1 MYNLLQ
7 VFTATVKRGWQ
18 VVAMD
23 SVPGTSRILSAYL
36 GKSKQLTVIGL
47 DTVGAQLNAG
57 TTTTTS
63 YSIAGFPPSKPV
75 NLLIWNAN
83 ADGLVAPKQVVTAD
97 ANGVV
102 AVTIPQ
108 HAVFVLTTIRLGGTS

>member
-1 MYNLLQ
+1 M
-7 VFTATVKRGWQ
+7 
-18 VVAMD
+18 
-23 SVPGTSRILSAYL
+23 
-36 GKSKQLTVIGL
+36 IGL